1 MRNHGLSQRDTHMDY
16 ESMAM
21 DIKAYLD
28 SVGLMNTKVAL
39 VGHSLGAKTAMMFA
53 SMYPNLVDR
62 LVSLDA
68 SPVDRCEMPHLN
80 EESQRMIE
88 EAIELGSLQDMDLKN
103 AIKKIKTEVNDRVL

>member
-21 DIKAYLD
+21 DIKAYMD
-28 SVGLMNTKVAL
+28 SVGLQNTKVAL

-68 SPVDRCEMPHLN
+68 SPVDRRAMPHLN
-80 EESQRMIE
+80 ESSQRMIE
-88 EAIELGSLQDMDLKN
+88 EAI
-103 AIKKIKTEVNDRVL
+103 